1 MQNLQR
7 SFVQLSQGPGMMK
20 SITCFLWVLTIM
32 TELGME
38 AERSGIQKE
47 PKTLPLLVYLPLCI
61 QVSDGRH

>member
-1 MQNLQR
+1 
-7 SFVQLSQGPGMMK
+7 MMK
-20 SITCFLWVLTIM
+20 SIICFLWVLTIM

-47 PKTLPLLVYLPLCI
+47 PRTLPLLVYLPLCI